1 MPCNPHVYSLCN
13 FTSVAI
19 GPHLDGSL
27 FDTSSFLID
36 RPTQLSAVFRFDFT
50 TTTWE
55 YHAPMLTSRRSFAC
69 AKVLDSDQ
77 IIVAGGG
84 SRHTMFSAAG
94 SRMTSVERYDICRDE
109 WVAMEGLPSFRAW
122 CVGFFAGDVEE
133 REFWV
138 MGGYGQARTIS
149 EVVSVDEYYQ
159 NAVVME
165 LTNRNSDGM
174 WRETG

>member
-1 MPCNPHVYSLCN
+1 MPCNPHVYGLCN

-19 GPHLDGSL
+19 GPHFGGSL
-27 FDTSSFLID
+27 FDTCSFPID
-36 RPTQLSAVFRFDFT
+36 RSTPSSAVFRFDFT
-50 TTTWE
+50 AAAWE
-55 YHAPMLTSRRSFAC
+55 YRAPMLTPRGSYAC
-69 AKVLDSDQ
+69 VKVPDSDQ

-109 WVAMEGLPSFRAW
+109 WVAMEGLPSFRAE

-149 EVVSVDEYYQ
+149 EVVPVDEYYRD
-159 NAVVME
+159 AVVME
-165 LTNRNSDGM
+165 LTNRNSDG
-174 WRETG
+174 R